1 MFKQMGHARFAVAFM
16 FGTNAH
22 DQLNMC
28 FGCARVM
35 RDDQLETVAEKIGVD
50 AGVVRMGVRG
60 HSDKKVDEGAMIGL
74 FTGEDNRQEQ
84 PAKEWA
90 YAVKQ
95 LSESPASIVQH
106 GEQ

>member
-1 MFKQMGHARFAVAFM
+1 
-16 FGTNAH
+16 
-22 DQLNMC
+22 
-28 FGCARVM
+28 
-35 RDDQLETVAEKIGVD
+35 
-50 AGVVRMGVRG
+50 
-60 HSDKKVDEGAMIGL
+60 MIGL